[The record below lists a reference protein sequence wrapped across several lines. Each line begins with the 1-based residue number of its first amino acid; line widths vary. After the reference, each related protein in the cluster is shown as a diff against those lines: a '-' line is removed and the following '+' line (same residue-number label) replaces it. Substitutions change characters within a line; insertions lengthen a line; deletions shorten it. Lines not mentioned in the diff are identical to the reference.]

1 MLTSQPGSLTCV
13 SAFFIVCFFTA
24 PACGEVL
31 GGRPPGHTWSLA
43 LSLPHAA
50 PSSLILAATL
60 RQSTSRAET
69 THDGVESTRAAHQQ
83 HAVPCM
89 GTKPPAE
96 YAERAYAVCGRPS
109 PSACCAR
116 AARHRARAVG
126 SAEQAVAVLGAPP
139 VQRRPLSSARG
150 AQQQQHRL
158 HNDRSRTVHPP
169 PSVSVLLPAAG
180 GYYTRL

>member
-13 SAFFIVCFFTA
+13 SAFFIVFFFTA

-50 PSSLILAATL
+50 PSSLILAAT
-60 RQSTSRAET
+60 RQQSTSRAET
-69 THDGVESTRAAHQQ
+69 THDGVESTQAAHQQ

-96 YAERAYAVCGRPS
+96 YAERVRCVWTA
-109 PSACCAR
+109 
-116 AARHRARAVG
+116 
-126 SAEQAVAVLGAPP
+126 L
-139 VQRRPLSSARG
+139 
-150 AQQQQHRL
+150 
-158 HNDRSRTVHPP
+158 TVSLLCESCPP
-169 PSVSVLLPAAG
+169 PSTCNGISGAGGCCSGSAACSTAASLQCEGRPAAAAPSAQ
-180 GYYTRL
+180 